1 MFWLNL
7 SYFHHH
13 KVISH
18 FSALYLHVT
27 AIKKWDTCAGDALLR
42 SVDGAMLD
50 LEGLKLTYN
59 PDEDFVFKHGLLA
72 AAKFP
77 YTHFQQLKSHFK
89 KLGVT

>member
-1 MFWLNL
+1 MIN
-7 SYFHHH
+7 Y
-13 KVISH
+13 I
-18 FSALYLHVT
+18 SALYLHVT

-42 SVDGAMLD
+42 SVDGAMID

-77 YTHFQQLKSHFK
+77 YTYFQKLKTILKNWASHS
-89 KLGVT
+89 